1 MHDAGDVF
9 RGALVLLQFHDFAAF
24 NRDAGY
30 ARGDVLL
37 ERVAAAVAARSDA
50 GGGQSA
56 HWSGAAFVIVLPNA
70 SKEEIQLFAD
80 GLTRAVYAVLT
91 EAGHVADI
99 DYNIGV
105 ATFEGTPPAL
115 GRLLAAA
122 DGAVARATAR
132 GNGMVEVDTVD
143 SATAALSSGA
153 WRIRLEQALS
163 SGRFELYIQPVFGLP
178 DRNLI
183 QREIMARLID
193 ENETGVV
200 AADFF
205 PMVVR
210 HGMAARLD
218 RLILD
223 RVIDRL
229 THVAQ
234 AGEIAVNVSAV
245 SVADADFMAWL
256 KRRLLAAPA
265 VARQLVFELS
275 ESGSARDRD
284 SVLAFAAM
292 LRHAGARFA
301 LDNFG
306 LHRESLQLMRALLP
320 AYVKLS
326 RTHTGTLRD
335 DEPNRF
341 FVAALARLGATLDIR
356 VIAQGVESE
365 DALPILANAGV
376 AGFQGYLMGPLSI
389 WRE

>member
-1 MHDAGDVF
+1 
-9 RGALVLLQFHDFAAF
+9 
-24 NRDAGY
+24 
-30 ARGDVLL
+30 
-37 ERVAAAVAARSDA
+37 
-50 GGGQSA
+50 
-56 HWSGAAFVIVLPNA
+56 
-70 SKEEIQLFAD
+70 
-80 GLTRAVYAVLT
+80 
-91 EAGHVADI
+91 
-99 DYNIGV
+99 
-105 ATFEGTPPAL
+105 
-115 GRLLAAA
+115 
-122 DGAVARATAR
+122 
-132 GNGMVEVDTVD
+132 
-143 SATAALSSGA
+143 
-153 WRIRLEQALS
+153 
-163 SGRFELYIQPVFGLP
+163 
-178 DRNLI
+178 
-183 QREIMARLID
+183 
-193 ENETGVV
+193 
-200 AADFF
+200 
-205 PMVVR
+205 
-210 HGMAARLD
+210 MAARLD

-245 SVADADFMAWL
+245 SVADADFMTWL